1 MDERILGWLKNN
13 KGKTFKSPR
22 EDTFGRKPYKIRI
35 REINDDLER
44 VEISF
49 VGGTPGLPLFF
60 WMFDRVLTF
69 VEIDKDRG
77 LRLGA
82 RVEPPF
88 DPDTVEGKIWKE
100 PHPTPSAPYKVA
112 PHICDLLVL
121 AGLAEYQKTKNPKTD
136 RTVQGI
142 KWVSSNNL
150 SPPPSRPSDG
160 GPTEVTNEKEDFIGK
175 YKRAIIEWTERNAD
189 RIVSGRLSYSWKN
202 KSTLECVRERNEVS
216 KAIVISRIRNYGAVD
231 IGTLDK
237 VTMWG
242 FNRTFPMR
250 DAGRVLVVTKQAFDY
265 LDEGKLKNATT
276 TLLTIKN
283 VGISKAS
290 KILGLFDQEN
300 LCIYDSRV
308 GNALKD
314 LKHENRKIIPCPPG
328 YGRDGDQGLNDDAW
342 AENYQRLIWTLEL
355 IRDYLNEKEHTYRLT
370 DVEMGL
376 FMIGKTG

>member
-1 MDERILGWLKNN
+1 MDEQILAWLKDN

-22 EDTFGRKPYKIRI
+22 ENTFGRKTYKIKI
-35 REINDDLER
+35 RGIDDESES
-44 VEISF
+44 VKISF
-49 VGGTPGLPLFF
+49 VGGTQGLPLYF
-60 WMFDRVLTF
+60 WMFDRALTF
-69 VEIDKDRG
+69 IETDKDRVV
-77 LRLGA
+77 RLGA
-82 RVEPPF
+82 RVKSPF
-88 DPDTVEGKIWKE
+88 DPDTVEGEIWKE
-100 PHPTPSAPYKVA
+100 PHPVPSTPYKVA

-121 AGLAEYQKTKNPKTD
+121 AGFTEYQTTKNPKTD

-150 SPPPSRPSDG
+150 QPPSSRPSDEG
-160 GPTEVTNEKEDFIGK
+160 LTEITDEKENFVEK
-175 YKRAIIEWTERNAD
+175 YKQAIIEWTERNAE
-189 RIVSGRLSYSWKN
+189 RIVSGRLRYSWGN

-216 KAIVISRIRNYGAVD
+216 KTIVMSRIRNCGAVD
-231 IGTLDK
+231 IDVLDK

-250 DAGRVLVVTKQAFDY
+250 DAEEVLKVTKKVFNY
-265 LDEGKLKNATT
+265 LDERKLKKATK
-276 TLLTIKN
+276 TLLGTKN

-314 LKHENRKIIPCPPG
+314 LKHENRKIIPSPPG
-328 YGRDGDQGLNDDAW
+328 YGRDGDQGINDDAW

-355 IRDYLNEKEHTYRLT
+355 VRDYLNEKGHTYRLA
-370 DVEMGL
+370 DVEMAL
-376 FMIGKTG
+376 FMIGKRE